1 MIFAP
6 PGLGKSTSA
15 QLLSREHGFVYYE
28 CDCFLS
34 GRNPYVPPDVE
45 NPSVAQG
52 NQKKLIG
59 RGAEERG
66 ELVEKVANVMK
77 SIFKGE
83 TWDLGVWEEA
93 VRELCKDIS
102 KERARLGGD
111 WAIAGVLFTPR
122 LRQIARF
129 AKNSDLET
137 MNPGRNWE
145 SSLRSWCWRCLWRS
159 RWRGFEGEMEAA
171 STLLI

>member
-52 NQKKLIG
+52 KQKKLIG
-59 RGAEERG
+59 RGAGERG
-66 ELVEKVANVMK
+66 ELKEKVAND
-77 SIFKGE
+77 
-83 TWDLGVWEEA
+83 DLTHKITIIEQNLSSLEGN
-93 VRELCKDIS
+93 
-102 KERARLGGD
+102 
-111 WAIAGVLFTPR
+111 FNN
-122 LRQIARF
+122 QIA
-129 AKNSDLET
+129 
-137 MNPGRNWE
+137 
-145 SSLRSWCWRCLWRS
+145 
-159 RWRGFEGEMEAA
+159 
-171 STLLI
+171 